1 MQFEIIHKW
10 VFLLLPLPFILFAI
24 LPALKRRRTAL
35 VAPFFFRAAEL
46 SDQKPRKNAWISKR
60 NWLSW
65 IVLFACWCC
74 LIAAASGPQR
84 VGMPAKKTKT
94 VRSFMVVADI
104 SFSMAEKDWMLDNKR
119 VTRWEAVKHL
129 MQDFV
134 EKRKSDQMGLILFG
148 SNAYLQAPLT
158 NDLNVVSW
166 LLDQTEVGMA
176 GQMTSIGQAIA
187 LGIKVF
193 KDDTIKQKILLLMT
207 DGIDSKEDILP
218 LDVARQAKKD
228 SITIFTLGIGKA
240 NTGGYELDEKTLK
253 EIASVTGGSYF
264 NAQDSKQLEGVYQKL
279 NELQPVEYQ
288 TESYKPVELLYWYPL
303 LACVIL
309 AIGFHL
315 LIGLY
320 RLFFA

>member
-1 MQFEIIHKW
+1 M
-10 VFLLLPLPFILFAI
+10 
-24 LPALKRRRTAL
+24 
-35 VAPFFFRAAEL
+35 VA
-46 SDQKPRKNAWISKR
+46 
-60 NWLSW
+60 
-65 IVLFACWCC
+65 
-74 LIAAASGPQR
+74 
-84 VGMPAKKTKT
+84 
-94 VRSFMVVADI
+94 ADI
-104 SFSMAEKDWMLDNKR
+104 SFSMAEKDWVLNAKR
-119 VTRWEAVKHL
+119 VTRWDAVKYL
-129 MQDFV
+129 MQGLV

-193 KDDTIKQKILLLMT
+193 KNDTIKQKILLLMT

-218 LDVARQAKKD
+218 LDAARQAKKD

-240 NTGGYELDEKTLK
+240 KTGGYELDEKTLK

-264 NAQDSKQLEGVYQKL
+264 NAQDSKQLEGVYEKL

-288 TESYKPVELLYWYPL
+288 TESYRPVELLYWYPL
-303 LACVIL
+303 LACVML
-309 AIGFHL
+309 ALGFHL
-315 LIGLY
+315 LTGLY
-320 RLFFA
+320 RLFSHD